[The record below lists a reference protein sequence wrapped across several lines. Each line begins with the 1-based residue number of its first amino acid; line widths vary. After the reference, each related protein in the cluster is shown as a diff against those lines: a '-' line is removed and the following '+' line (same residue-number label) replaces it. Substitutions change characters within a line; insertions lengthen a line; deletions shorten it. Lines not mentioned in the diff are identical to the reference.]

1 MFNMSF
7 PRLGGLRLEP
17 IPFDAAWIAEDS
29 SERRRAILH
38 ERAENLDAYRFFY
51 PSLGNQVEGFLIE
64 PKGSGP
70 LPVIVYNRGG
80 SKDFG
85 SITEKFLRCARPSA
99 LAEAGYLVIAT
110 QYSGAGRS
118 EGVDDFGGPQTLNDV
133 RELYGLLAAD
143 PRADHSRIGM
153 FGASRGGM
161 MTYLMLREAS
171 WIKAAATMAGAA
183 DLVDTSFRPVMEE
196 HYERMFGGAL
206 EGREARS
213 VLSWV
218 QDLPKHVPLLLMHGT
233 ADWRVNPMESLRLA
247 QRCYEERI
255 PCRYIS
261 YEGADHGLTEV
272 YGESVQQLASWFNR
286 YVRDLTPLPDLEP
299 HGD

>member
-1 MFNMSF
+1 MSGMSL

-17 IPFDAAWIAEDS
+17 IPFDPAWITADLS
-29 SERRRAILH
+29 DRRRAILRD
-38 ERAENLDAYRFFY
+38 RAETLDAYRFFY
-51 PSLGNQVEGFLIE
+51 PSLGNRVEGFLIE
-64 PKGSGP
+64 PKGPGP
-70 LPVIVYNRGG
+70 FPVIIYNRGG
-80 SKDFG
+80 SHDFG
-85 SITEKFLRCARPSA
+85 SITEQFLRCARPSA

-118 EGVDDFGGPQTLNDV
+118 EGIDDFGGPQTLNDV

-143 PRADHSRIGM
+143 PCADVSRIGM
-153 FGASRGGM
+153 FGGSRGGM
-161 MTYLMLREAS
+161 MTYLMLRESS

-196 HYERMFGGAL
+196 HYARMFGGAP
-206 EGREARS
+206 EERKNRS

-233 ADWRVNPMESLRLA
+233 ADWRVNPLESLRLA

-261 YEGADHGLTEV
+261 YEGADHSLTEV
-272 YGESVQQLASWFNR
+272 YGESVHQLVSWFDR
-286 YVRDLTPLPDLEP
+286 YVRDLAPLPDLEP
-299 HGD
+299 HGE